1 MANFTS
7 DHSITRKLVILDAVK
22 NLLANRRETLHG
34 VHTQTRKMVVAK
46 NRIQRTPHLTEQ
58 VYAALC
64 QAITR
69 GELAPGQLLI
79 IDRLAADLGVSQT
92 PVREA
97 LARLLQKGIVIE
109 APGGKL
115 QVIPLTEG
123 YVSETFLVRGALEG
137 LAVELA
143 TPRLSIA
150 QLEALDQML
159 QDSST
164 ALAEDNDAAYI
175 QSDGYLHRLIWD
187 TSGNTMLHNELE
199 SLEIHID
206 FIRSYSQRRSGT
218 HIRASHQ
225 EHLQILA
232 ALQRRDPLAARQA
245 MEQHIRSTSAR
256 IVKLIDFYHPSGGE
270 TE

>member
-1 MANFTS
+1 
-7 DHSITRKLVILDAVK
+7 
-22 NLLANRRETLHG
+22 
-34 VHTQTRKMVVAK
+34 
-46 NRIQRTPHLTEQ
+46 
-58 VYAALC
+58 
-64 QAITR
+64 
-69 GELAPGQLLI
+69 
-79 IDRLAADLGVSQT
+79 
-92 PVREA
+92 
-97 LARLLQKGIVIE
+97 
-109 APGGKL
+109 
-115 QVIPLTEG
+115 
-123 YVSETFLVRGALEG
+123 
-137 LAVELA
+137 
-143 TPRLSIA
+143 
-150 QLEALDQML
+150 ML